1 MLNKNKKN
9 KNTFTDFI
17 QGNGFYLL
25 TGVVLLAV
33 VVTSMVLPRKGE
45 SDLAKQEQEYA
56 QDSPVA
62 SAEDIN
68 DLRLPTIEPRMEVE
82 DEIAITEDLRDDI
95 SDDVSDLDEDSHEH
109 VPVIEI
115 EDNLEE
121 EILSETFSSTTASQ
135 EEIFHSDDDLFAW
148 PIEGRVIYEYSDN
161 DVGSSFMN
169 PTLDRTMR
177 SFGLFLK
184 TQEQDKVKVAGRGE
198 VISITQYPTAE
209 IAKDMDFPQVG
220 TAIIVDHGN
229 QWKSVYGLHRG
240 EASVEVG
247 DLVQAGDIVGTI
259 GKPTS
264 DFALT
269 GPNLYF
275 QLLKNDK
282 PMNPSDMLK

>member
-1 MLNKNKKN
+1 MLNNNNNKKN
-9 KNTFTDFI
+9 GFKDFI

-33 VVTSMVLPRKGE
+33 VVTAMVIPKKGE
-45 SDLAKQEQEYA
+45 ADVAKQPEYE

-62 SAEDIN
+62 SLEDIS
-68 DLRLPTIEPRMEVE
+68 DLRVPTVEPRMDVE
-82 DEIAITEDLRDDI
+82 DEMAITEDVTDEVV
-95 SDDVSDLDEDSHEH
+95 DDVSDLDEDSHEH

-121 EILSETFSSTTASQ
+121 EILSETFSSTTAT
-135 EEIFHSDDDLFAW
+135 EEDMFHSDDDLFAW
-148 PIEGRVIYEYSDN
+148 PLEGRVIYEYSDN
-161 DVGSSFMN
+161 DIGSSFIN

-177 SFGLFLK
+177 SFGLFLETK
-184 TQEQDKVKVAGRGE
+184 EQDKVKVAGRGE

-220 TAIIVDHGN
+220 TAVIVDHGN
-229 QWKSVYGLHRG
+229 QWKSVYGLHLG

-247 DLVQAGDIVGTI
+247 DIVQAGDLLGTI
-259 GKPTS
+259 GRPTS
-264 DFALT
+264 DFSLT
-269 GPNLYF
+269 GSNLYF

-282 PMNPSDMLK
+282 PINPKDMLK